1 MDGTA
6 VEVTENTPVDHDM
19 IIYPYWQFD
28 TCALIFDANGGSG
41 EPLPIVVSE
50 GEHVRLPN
58 VTLPRNGDLI
68 FQGWASTS
76 DTKKA
81 EYDSRSRWYFDM
93 SVDRTLYAVWRD
105 RYGRDQT
112 VFARADGESTIYA
125 KDGKATLKVIASS
138 LEGSLSYSWYKGYS
152 SEYGSYIFDAS
163 GASLTL
169 SDIRESGSY
178 VCKVT
183 GAHKE
188 SVEVHFYVVC
198 ENLSVATKSYG
209 DYYMEYNSTPTLT
222 VDASAREG
230 DVHYQW
236 KRNYQ
241 ELEGETGSTLT
252 LEPVTGRVSY
262 ECDVTDDFG
271 QSQSVCFN
279 VHVENGFRVEP
290 DGYDYPVVEPGESI
304 TLEVKASCTKGELT
318 YQWYGSTEMEETSNI
333 LVTGPINE
341 ESFFTCTVTDQY
353 GNSKEAGFA
362 VSVRSDEEG
371 FQSMVNYT
379 ETVMVAPGETA
390 TLTAKVPD
398 YEGEAEYSWWTA
410 YRYPDGY
417 FSLDEEIPEA
427 VTDTFETEPITKAK
441 SYYCAVNDPYDNYQ
455 QFYFRVLVD
464 NELTVQEPEPL
475 VITEPGD
482 LT

>member
-1 MDGTA
+1 
-6 VEVTENTPVDHDM
+6 
-19 IIYPYWQFD
+19 
-28 TCALIFDANGGSG
+28 
-41 EPLPIVVSE
+41 
-50 GEHVRLPN
+50 
-58 VTLPRNGDLI
+58 
-68 FQGWASTS
+68 
-76 DTKKA
+76 
-81 EYDSRSRWYFDM
+81 
-93 SVDRTLYAVWRD
+93 
-105 RYGRDQT
+105 
-112 VFARADGESTIYA
+112 
-125 KDGKATLKVIASS
+125 
-138 LEGSLSYSWYKGYS
+138 
-152 SEYGSYIFDAS
+152 
-163 GASLTL
+163 
-169 SDIRESGSY
+169 
-178 VCKVT
+178 
-183 GAHKE
+183 
-188 SVEVHFYVVC
+188 
-198 ENLSVATKSYG
+198 
-209 DYYMEYNSTPTLT
+209 
-222 VDASAREG
+222 
-230 DVHYQW
+230 
-236 KRNYQ
+236 
-241 ELEGETGSTLT
+241 
-252 LEPVTGRVSY
+252 
-262 ECDVTDDFG
+262 
-271 QSQSVCFN
+271 
-279 VHVENGFRVEP
+279 
-290 DGYDYPVVEPGESI
+290 
-304 TLEVKASCTKGELT
+304 
-318 YQWYGSTEMEETSNI
+318 MEETSNI